1 MKQLNFPARNGV
13 RVASSTEEPAMSASN
28 HPGRILPQDTA
39 PGDAIDEILAGMAI
53 SIDEVRELL
62 YGDDRPVEAR
72 VERLRE
78 LAEEVRARETGE
90 VGNDAASLRAE
101 IERAIGDLESKGGR
115 INEPGALDVDPLE
128 HRETLAPDSDE
139 REALEDADEESVE
152 DDIGEVLAP
161 GEWDEGDGF
170 DPDRGVH

>member
-1 MKQLNFPARNGV
+1 MR
-13 RVASSTEEPAMSASN
+13 ASN
-28 HPGRILPQDTA
+28 HPGRILPQDTG
-39 PGDAIDEILAGMAI
+39 PGDAEDEVLPGLAI
-53 SIDEVRELL
+53 SVGEVQELL

-72 VERLRE
+72 IDRLRE
-78 LAEEVRARETGE
+78 LAEELRAWATGE
-90 VGNDAASLRAE
+90 VADTDAASLLSE
-101 IERAIGDLESKGGR
+101 IEWAIGELQAKRGHSS
-115 INEPGALDVDPLE
+115 EPGALAVDPLE

-161 GEWDEGDGF
+161 GEWEEGDGF

>member
-1 MKQLNFPARNGV
+1 MR
-13 RVASSTEEPAMSASN
+13 ASN

-39 PGDAIDEILAGMAI
+39 PGDALEETLAGLAISFDEIQ
-53 SIDEVRELL
+53 ELL

-72 VERLRE
+72 IDRLRE
-78 LAEEVRARETGE
+78 LADELRAREAGE
-90 VGNDAASLRAE
+90 VADNDAETLLGE
-101 IERAIGDLESKGGR
+101 VERAIAELESKDERAG
-115 INEPGALDVDPLE
+115 EPGALDVDPLE

-161 GEWDEGDGF
+161 EEWDDGDGF
-170 DPDRGVH
+170 DPDRGVR

>member
-1 MKQLNFPARNGV
+1 MR
-13 RVASSTEEPAMSASN
+13 ASN
-28 HPGRILPQDTA
+28 HPGRILPQDTS
-39 PGDAIDEILAGMAI
+39 PGDADEEVLAGLAI
-53 SIDEVRELL
+53 SAGEVQELL

-72 VERLRE
+72 IDRLQE
-78 LAEEVRARETGE
+78 LAEELRARQAGE
-90 VGNDAASLRAE
+90 VADNDAATLLGE
-101 IERAIGDLESKGGR
+101 IEWAIGELQVKRGHSS
-115 INEPGALDVDPLE
+115 EPGALAVDPLE

-139 REALEDADEESVE
+139 REALEDADEASVE

>member
-1 MKQLNFPARNGV
+1 MR
-13 RVASSTEEPAMSASN
+13 ASN
-28 HPGRILPQDTA
+28 HPGRILPQDTG
-39 PGDAIDEILAGMAI
+39 PGDAEEEVIAGLAI
-53 SIDEVRELL
+53 SIDEVQELL

-72 VERLRE
+72 VDRLQE
-78 LAEEVRARETGE
+78 LAEELRAREAGE
-90 VGNDAASLRAE
+90 VADNDAESLLRE
-101 IERAIGDLESKGGR
+101 IERAIGELRAKGSR
-115 INEPGALDVDPLE
+115 SNEPGALDVDPLE
-128 HRETLAPDSDE
+128 HRETLSPDSDE